1 MFGNL
6 FLAKPVHTLAL
17 ALLACT
23 ALAQHPVTGVYA
35 YDSPVGRFEYHVHV
49 AQDGTLTG
57 IAMRASR
64 GFGTYFEGR
73 YEAGRAVG
81 YYYDTTTIL
90 SIAFVLEF
98 DQDVMTAYVYPGD
111 PTTLPDPPPEPSY
124 LLRLPGP
131 GPERPLQP
139 GLEVLLRLG
148 RNDAVIA
155 TSAAGTKLRLRDA
168 RNFLEAALL
177 AMREAGLEG
186 ALFPGTIYINWLG
199 YAVTAFN
206 AAELET
212 QELMANSQL
221 WWPALEAEWPGAPR
235 EARQRVT
242 QDVLL
247 MVFRSEVI
255 AGWLD
260 EFDAGYVVPPG
271 TTCGAFQD
279 CVLRVF
285 DRPALAA
292 ATSRLPCFSVFYC
305 PEPGVRD

>member
-1 MFGNL
+1 MFKGSMLSTL
-6 FLAKPVHTLAL
+6 FLTLTLAQ
-17 ALLACT
+17 LACT
-23 ALAQHPVTGVYA
+23 ALAQHPATGVYA

-49 AQDGTLTG
+49 APDGTLTG
-57 IAMRASR
+57 VAMRASR

-73 YEAGRAVG
+73 YEDGRAVG

-90 SIAFVLEF
+90 TIAIVLEF

-111 PTTLPDPPPEPSY
+111 PNTLPDPPPEPRY

-139 GLEVLLRLG
+139 DVHVLLRLG
-148 RNDAVIA
+148 RNEAVIA
-155 TSAAGTKLRLRDA
+155 TSAAGTELRLGDA

-186 ALFPGTIYINWLG
+186 PLFPGTIYLNWVG
-199 YAVTAFN
+199 YAVTAFE

-235 EARQRVT
+235 EARQRVA

-247 MVFRSEVI
+247 LVFGPGVI
-255 AGWLD
+255 TGWL
-260 EFDAGYVVPPG
+260 EEVDAGYEVPPG
-271 TTCGAFQD
+271 PTCSALMT

-285 DRPALAA
+285 DRSTLAA
-292 ATSRLPCFSVFYC
+292 ATSRLPCFSVSSC
-305 PEPGVRD
+305 PETGVRD